1 MAHKPFLF
9 GIDNSQSVI
18 RDNHC
23 LNLDSGEPA
32 SAGIDIRAEFALGR
46 TTPFHPVFVAGMNS
60 GIQESLCCMI
70 ECGDVTSC
78 YPKPILE
85 PWHDIECG
93 QAFLCGIMKMHPVN

>member
-9 GIDNSQSVI
+9 GIDKYSQSVI

-32 SAGIDIRAEFALGR
+32 SAGFDIQAESALGR
-46 TTPFHPVFVAGMNS
+46 TTIPFHPVFIAGMNS
-60 GIQESLCCMI
+60 GIQVSLCCMI

-78 YPKPILE
+78 YLKPI
-85 PWHDIECG
+85 G
-93 QAFLCGIMKMHPVN
+93 AMA